1 MKEELEEVYIQEKKL
16 FSKRHI
22 YIVSAVVLLSIFL
35 YYLFT
40 LIWGSN
46 SYEVYQ
52 ALKVEKK
59 ALQKEVG
66 ELESKNVELQKI
78 IFELK
83 GLEPAKEESK

>member
-22 YIVSAVVLLSIFL
+22 YIVSTVVLLSIFL

>member
-22 YIVSAVVLLSIFL
+22 YIVSAVILLSIFL

>member
-1 MKEELEEVYIQEKKL
+1 MKEDLEEVYIQEKKL